1 MASLPPKV
9 SDEHRWIAIASF
21 TLTEGQA
28 RTLAS
33 GGQVNLAEHNRIAVQ
48 LGCADCEEEW
58 PAKGRCSAPAAPEL
72 ERFTDSDFDMDID
85 DRARLV
91 AATNAIGRSGAKEFE
106 IGHLED
112 DSVPVALARWY
123 ATAVYQGAKVTA
135 DEHASPIAA
144 VEDLLRRI
152 LVGGGC
158 VKCRRKITLP
168 DQPTAG
174 QPDRCTWTRHHDMW
188 VPGCVENVNEYIA
201 ERKGHR

>member
-1 MASLPPKV
+1 MATLPPKV

-21 TLTEGQA
+21 TVTEGQA
-28 RTLAS
+28 RTMAAN
-33 GGQVNLAEHNRIAVQ
+33 GVVNLAHHNRIAVQ

-58 PAKGRCSAPAAPEL
+58 PATSRCSAPAAPEL
-72 ERFTDSDFDMDID
+72 DRFTDDGFDMGID
-85 DRARLV
+85 DRARLL
-91 AATNAIGRSGAKEFE
+91 AASNAIGRSGAKDLE

-112 DSVPVALARWY
+112 AVPVALARWY
-123 ATAVYQGAKVTA
+123 ATARYQGARVTA

-158 VKCRRKITLP
+158 VKCQHPITLP
-168 DQPTAG
+168 DQSDAG
-174 QPDRCTWTRHHDMW
+174 SPDRCTWTRHHDMW
-188 VPGCVENVNEYIA
+188 VPGCVENVHEYIA